1 MKRSTLLQSA
11 GALAV
16 SGAIKDFTPV
26 GMIGG
31 TPHVLVI
38 NAALPALSHA

>member
-1 MKRSTLLQSA
+1 MKRRTLLQSA

-16 SGAIKDFTPV
+16 SGAIKDFTSV

-31 TPHVLVI
+31 TPHVRVI
-38 NAALPALSHA
+38 NAALPVLSYA

>member
-1 MKRSTLLQSA
+1 MKRRTLLQSA

-16 SGAIKDFTPV
+16 SGAIKDFTLV

-31 TPHVLVI
+31 TRHVRVI
-38 NAALPALSHA
+38 NAALPAMPNA

>member
-1 MKRSTLLQSA
+1 MKRRTLLQSA

-31 TPHVLVI
+31 TPHVLVV
-38 NAALPALSHA
+38 NAALPVLSHA